1 MKVEG
6 NGESTQYTA
15 MLYHDNS
22 ALANIRH
29 SSDKQQAL
37 ESVAGQFEALF
48 LQMVLRQMRSSS
60 DVLSPEDNPFSSKEQ
75 GVYRDFYD
83 GQLAIEMA
91 KKQNSGIADMLVKQ
105 LSPSQAEAV
114 VKMVEPVNEAGG
126 SEVMRPGVKLEASS
140 QNQQAQAAKPLNE
153 AGPKV
158 AYESQ
163 VALKDSDKVVRSTVA
178 FQQPL
183 IRKMEL

>member
-6 NGESTQYTA
+6 NGESTQYSA

-105 LSPSQAEAV
+105 LSPKQVEAV
-114 VKMVEPVNEAGG
+114 VNMVEPVNESVVPKA
-126 SEVMRPGVKLEASS
+126 SMPGTNMESIS
-140 QNQQAQAAKPLNE
+140 QNQRAHAVAPLNE
-153 AGPKV
+153 AGHTV
-158 AYESQ
+158 AYDPQ
-163 VALKDSDKVVRSTVA
+163 ATLKNSDKEVRSTVA

>member
-1 MKVEG
+1 MKIEG
-6 NGESTQYTA
+6 NGQSNHYSSV
-15 MLYHDNS
+15 LYHDNS
-22 ALANIRH
+22 ALANIKH
-29 SSDKQQAL
+29 SNDKQQAL
-37 ESVAGQFEALF
+37 ETVAGQFEAMF

-105 LSPSQAEAV
+105 LSPKQVGDLAQ
-114 VKMVEPVNEAGG
+114 MVEPVNDTAV
-126 SEVMRPGVKLEASS
+126 SGVS
-140 QNQQAQAAKPLNE
+140 AAKAQEAFTDPSLNE
-153 AGPKV
+153 AEYTV
-158 AYESQ
+158 AYDLQASF
-163 VALKDSDKVVRSTVA
+163 KDTFQEAMGTVA

>member
-1 MKVEG
+1 MKIEG
-6 NGESTQYTA
+6 NGQGNHYSTV
-15 MLYHDNS
+15 LYHDSS
-22 ALANIRH
+22 ALANIKH
-29 SSDKQQAL
+29 SGDKQQAL
-37 ESVAGQFEALF
+37 ETVAGQFEAMF

-91 KKQNSGIADMLVKQ
+91 KKQNSGIAEMLVKQ
-105 LSPSQAEAV
+105 LSPEQIGAV
-114 VKMVEPVNEAGG
+114 AQMVEPVNESDVPVASAKAGMESG
-126 SEVMRPGVKLEASS
+126 SQALRSHSG
-140 QNQQAQAAKPLNE
+140 QQLNE
-153 AGPKV
+153 AEQTV
-158 AYESQ
+158 AYELQAS
-163 VALKDSDKVVRSTVA
+163 LKASNKEAMGTVA